1 MSPTENES
9 TSNSPSG
16 PPSASV
22 DLVFD
27 SGLKKISD
35 QILISDSLDSK
46 IGLLLG
52 FVVVSVA
59 EVFGFLL
66 LAAADNKHASPK
78 FTQLI
83 FFLFLI
89 NFILVLSATV
99 TGIVGLGMRKFA
111 LGFKYDE
118 MVARARYT
126 PYDLKITFL
135 DDLLQSCTQNSI
147 SLDQKQRFARVTL
160 ILVVATLLVQAI
172 VSILLFVSLM
182 PEGVCNVG

>member
-89 NFILVLSATV
+89 NFILAVPAPITGTVGVDMRESSLASDYNEMFGSATY
-99 TGIVGLGMRKFA
+99 TTHERK
-111 LGFKYDE
+111 
-118 MVARARYT
+118 RT
-126 PYDLKITFL
+126 
-135 DDLLQSCTQNSI
+135 
-147 SLDQKQRFARVTL
+147 
-160 ILVVATLLVQAI
+160 
-172 VSILLFVSLM
+172 
-182 PEGVCNVG
+182 